1 MLLCKACNTRFEDG
15 RSACPSCG
23 RRVFASLKDSPKA
36 GEGEPPPLSPSS
48 NMEPDETRPE
58 REIDLGEVDVLAEAV
73 EPEAAEELKREVYAA
88 PRAPAPRATAS
99 PPAPAPASRVAPA
112 PAPRVSAAA
121 APRPRGRRL
130 EPEPGPAVF
139 HLTAAQVRTLVAEQ
153 PTLLEPELAIY
164 KDPRSGAVGVDLRT
178 PVGSI
183 DLLARGG
190 DGSFVVVAV
199 PDPRDVET
207 LMPEMLARI
216 GYVRKHFATERNPV
230 RGIVVI
236 EEIPEELAYAAAG
249 VAQTIAFKAYRVALT
264 FHPLVM

>member
-23 RRVFASLKDSPKA
+23 RRVFASIKETPRTSD
-36 GEGEPPPLSPSS
+36 GEPPPFAGSS
-48 NMEPDETRPE
+48 GLDAEPDQTRPE
-58 REIDLGEVDVLAEAV
+58 RDIDLGEVDLLAEAV
-73 EPEAAEELKREVYAA
+73 EPEAAAELKREVPVVPREVA
-88 PRAPAPRATAS
+88 PPVVT
-99 PPAPAPASRVAPA
+99 PPAV
-112 PAPRVSAAA
+112 APRVA

-139 HLTAAQVRTLVAEQ
+139 HLTAAQVRTLVVEQ
-153 PTLLEPELAIY
+153 PALLEPDLAIY
-164 KDPRSGAVGVDLRT
+164 KDPRSGAIGVDLRT

-190 DGSFVVVAV
+190 DGSFVVVSV

-249 VAQTIAFKAYRVALT
+249 VAQTISFRAYRVALT
-264 FHPLVM
+264 FHPLPM

>member
-23 RRVFASLKDSPKA
+23 RRVFASLKEAPKTSDGDPAPFA
-36 GEGEPPPLSPSS
+36 GSS
-48 NMEPDETRPE
+48 GLDAEPDQTRPE
-58 REIDLGEVDVLAEAV
+58 RDIDLGEVDLLADAV
-73 EPEAAEELKREVYAA
+73 EPEAAAELKREVPVAPRVAAPPPVAPRAAAPVAA
-88 PRAPAPRATAS
+88 PR
-99 PPAPAPASRVAPA
+99 
-112 PAPRVSAAA
+112 AA
-121 APRPRGRRL
+121 APRPRGRKL

-153 PTLLEPELAIY
+153 PTLLEPDLSIY
-164 KDPRSGAVGVDLRT
+164 RDPRSGAVGVDLRT

-183 DLLARGG
+183 DLLARAG
-190 DGSFVVVAV
+190 DGAFVVVSV
-199 PDPRDVET
+199 PDPRDIET
-207 LMPEMLARI
+207 LMPEMLARV

-249 VAQTIAFKAYRVALT
+249 VAQTISFRAYRVALT
-264 FHPLVM
+264 FHPLAM